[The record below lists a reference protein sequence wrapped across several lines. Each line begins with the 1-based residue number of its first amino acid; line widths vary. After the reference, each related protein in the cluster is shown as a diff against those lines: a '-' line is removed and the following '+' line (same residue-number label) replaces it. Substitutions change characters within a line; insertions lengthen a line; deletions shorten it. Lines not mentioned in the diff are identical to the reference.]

1 MEIYQELWYQTK
13 SEYHGTTAF
22 ENMRNMNIE
31 VLMSNPFFV
40 SRVAVGQY
48 EDLKNLKEELGK
60 SFDESIEFTF
70 LRFHKSVKK

>member
-13 SEYHGTTAF
+13 SEYDATTAF

-40 SRVAVGQY
+40 NRVALGQY

>member
-1 MEIYQELWYQTK
+1 
-13 SEYHGTTAF
+13 
-22 ENMRNMNIE
+22 MNIE

-40 SRVAVGQY
+40 NRVALGQY
-48 EDLKNLKEELGK
+48 EDLKNLKEELEK

>member
-13 SEYHGTTAF
+13 SEYDATTAF

-40 SRVAVGQY
+40 NRVALGQY

-60 SFDESIEFTF
+60 SFDESIELTF